1 MENLVIAIIA
11 QTCKDYINGE
21 MEHEEFIRKIN
32 KGWASMMA
40 YNTEAIIDFCEKER
54 IKKVGGI

>member
-1 MENLVIAIIA
+1 
-11 QTCKDYINGE
+11 